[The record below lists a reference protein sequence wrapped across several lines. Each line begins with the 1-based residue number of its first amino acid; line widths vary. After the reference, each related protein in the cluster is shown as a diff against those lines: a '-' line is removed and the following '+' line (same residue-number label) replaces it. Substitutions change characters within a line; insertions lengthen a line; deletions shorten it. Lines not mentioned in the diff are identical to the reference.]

1 MSSSNVRRRAARGN
15 AWHEKGSAQWR
26 CHLRDNAIRRRSA
39 SYGGQ
44 VEEIKRLDAL
54 LEYAVEHNDTAEAER
69 LREEL
74 KKLTKMI
81 CKTAGTCP
89 ANPILAVLFSSP
101 IHRRQN
107 LRAPRSVTYCN
118 MCTGACEVFC
128 FTWFVARSSHKVPP
142 SVTYCRGTCKTLG
155 RRGSAGQ
162 FCAALGP

>member
-1 MSSSNVRRRAARGN
+1 MTD
-15 AWHEKGSAQWR
+15 EKIMATIKPDGEHWQP
-26 CHLRDNAIRRRSA
+26 
-39 SYGGQ
+39 
-44 VEEIKRLDAL
+44 EI
-54 LEYAVEHNDTAEAER
+54 ETMP
-69 LREEL
+69 REEL

-142 SVTYCRGTCKTLG
+142 SDIYCNM
-155 RRGSAGQ
+155 
-162 FCAALGP
+162 